1 MNQWYLEFWRKNKKI
16 IHTHIFVT
24 IIIPPIEILLLT
36 IYTKKLFKSLQD
48 NNFDL
53 FVKLFIGFVVFL
65 TILQGLYAWKEY
77 IDNQITPKVQTFIRN
92 KCMYKYISQNRDTFK
107 TMNVMNTI
115 SSLPKY
121 FYQNYE
127 SMLKFWIPFVST
139 FFFYIIF
146 LFWVDSKVGL
156 SSAFVFTSLLV
167 TFYMAYRK
175 LSSYS
180 NQVFKSQDE
189 LLHNYE
195 NVLLNNETIQSYNK
209 EMDELANLDAY
220 EKEFEK
226 GRVRLVYY
234 TDVVKFSFII
244 IMFIFLLSVFF
255 YLYHKMKRNPELLP
269 TWKFIS
275 FITVLFFIVRYV
287 ITLMVQLRTIIQ
299 VGGMLY
305 TSRNINVID
314 DDPSEPISFS
324 SYDIE
329 MKNISFSYPSNPSMY
344 ILENFTL
351 KIPYQSNL
359 CLKGKIGSGKSTIA
373 KLLCKMYFPNEGQI
387 TIGGVDIKRIS
398 KTQHKQIIYMMNQNT
413 LLFSGKT
420 VFENICYAFRSTQK
434 KSILDPYDLPST
446 FLEILDKKVIENG
459 INISGGQ
466 KRMIYIIRALLHR
479 APIVILDEPT
489 DSLDKTSSEYI
500 YKAIR
505 QLQKSKTVI
514 CISHDAK
521 MPSLFDRTY
530 EMNS

>member
-16 IHTHIFVT
+16 IHTHILATV
-24 IIIPPIEILLLT
+24 IIPPIEILLLT
-36 IYTKKLFKSLQD
+36 IYTKKLFKSLQE

-53 FVKLFIGFVVFL
+53 FVKLFIGFVIFL
-65 TILQGLYAWKEY
+65 TVLQGLYAWKEY
-77 IDNQITPKVQTFIRN
+77 IDNQITPRVQTFIRH

-115 SSLPKY
+115 SSLPRY

-146 LFWVDSKVGL
+146 LFWVDVKIGIV
-156 SSAFVFTSLLV
+156 ATIVFSTLLG
-167 TFYMAYRK
+167 TFYISYRK

-180 NQVFKSQDE
+180 NQVFQSQDE

-195 NVLLNNETIQSYNK
+195 NILLNNETIQSYNK
-209 EMDELANLDAY
+209 ETEELENLAGY

-226 GRVRLVYY
+226 GRVKLIYY
-234 TDVVKFSFII
+234 IDVVKFSFII

-255 YLYHKMKRNPELLP
+255 YLYDKLKRNPDAFP
-269 TWKFIS
+269 TWKFIT
-275 FITVLFFIVRYV
+275 FITVLFFIVRYI
-287 ITLMVQLRTIIQ
+287 ITLMQQFRTIIQ

-329 MKNISFSYPSNPSMY
+329 MKNISFSYPSNPTMY
-344 ILENFTL
+344 ILENLNL
-351 KIPYQSNL
+351 KIPYKTDL
-359 CLKGKIGSGKSTIA
+359 CIKGKIGSGKSTIA
-373 KLLCKMYFPNEGQI
+373 KLLCKMYFSNEGQI
-387 TIGGVDIKRIS
+387 LIGGVDIKRIS
-398 KTQHKQIIYMMNQNT
+398 KKQHKQIIYMMNQNT

-420 VFENICYAFRSTQK
+420 VFENICYESGSKAK
-434 KSILDPYDLPST
+434 KSILDAYELPST

-466 KRMIYIIRALLHR
+466 KRLIYILRALLHR

-489 DSLDKTSSEYI
+489 DSLDKTSCEYM

-514 CISHDAK
+514 CISHDSN
-521 MPSLFDRTY
+521 MSSLFNTVY
-530 EMNS
+530 EMK